1 MQHLCH
7 CEEIR
12 KEAPKSNY
20 CHCKYCRY
28 VNSGERSGYKW
39 YCEWYRIYVDPDEL
53 TECSHYQG

>member
-1 MQHLCH
+1 M
-7 CEEIR
+7 
-12 KEAPKSNY
+12 SNY

-28 VNSGERSGYKW
+28 VNSGERSGHKG